1 MGSPRSRE
9 IVSRLLSSGC
19 VPYFSI
25 LSRWI
30 HEGVLDDPHEEFMV
44 KENRNVARSDVTS
57 EGQMAFWTLRYT
69 LRACQGGAG
78 GGEGEG
84 REGREGGVGL
94 DLPVFL
100 RAHSHAI
107 LTTGKYLNAVMECS
121 QSSLSSTLEVTSLS
135 QTPLKIAYDPQGE
148 RFGYK

>member
-78 GGEGEG
+78 GGGDREGEG
-84 REGREGGVGL
+84 EDGL

-100 RAHSHAI
+100 RAHSHTI

-121 QSSLSSTLEVTSLS
+121 QSSLSSTLEVNSLS

-148 RFGYK
+148 I